1 MSWKRNR
8 GDFSMKENSYT
19 ELMKSRAM
27 NKKKLKEGYMLD
39 LYIDMFLSEIIL
51 KAEKEKLLSKIDRA
65 IDERNQKSFIELS
78 QQYKELNKRF
88 GT

>member
-1 MSWKRNR
+1 
-8 GDFSMKENSYT
+8 MKDHSYT
-19 ELMKSRAM
+19 ELAKSNAM

-39 LYIDMFLSEIIL
+39 LYIEMFLAEILL
-51 KAEKEKLLSKIDRA
+51 KAEKEKLINKIDKA

-78 QQYKELNKRF
+78 NQYKELSKRF

>member
-1 MSWKRNR
+1 
-8 GDFSMKENSYT
+8 MKDNSYT
-19 ELMKSRAM
+19 ELMKSNAM

-39 LYIDMFLSEIIL
+39 LYIEMFLSEIIL
-51 KAEKEKLLSKIDRA
+51 KAEKEKLLNKIDRA

-78 QQYKELNKRF
+78 NQYKELNRRF

>member
-1 MSWKRNR
+1 MSDKEIEVIT
-8 GDFSMKENSYT
+8 MKDHSYT
-19 ELMKSRAM
+19 ELTKSNAL

-39 LYIDMFLSEIIL
+39 LYIDMFLAEILL
-51 KAEKEKLLSKIDRA
+51 KAEKEKLINKIDKA

-78 QQYKELNKRF
+78 NQYKELSKRF